1 MGVSLFPC
9 FPVSPYT
16 AVLQVWCWGCMM
28 CKEAARPSARIAVLA
43 SHVGDLKRTVQAA
56 WVITQVAS
64 QINTFLL
71 AGYETTASALAFTV
85 YHVAANPDKEAKL
98 LAEID
103 AFGRSRAP
111 TLEDLD
117 QVGNRNMAAAALR
130 TGSPAMQSASRVRA
144 NQQPADAV
152 FHASCG
158 LCAAAIPGCSVQRG
172 AAREPPRSIR

>member
-1 MGVSLFPC
+1 VCVCGVSPHSSITDVVLGLHD
-9 FPVSPYT
+9 VQGGSPSLCQDCCGGI
-16 AVLQVWCWGCMM
+16 LQV
-28 CKEAARPSARIAVLA
+28 SI
-43 SHVGDLKRTVQAA
+43 QAHSTSCLGRHA
-56 WVITQVAS
+56 GWVILNWVSQNLMQVAS

-85 YHVAANPDKEAKL
+85 YHVARCPDKEAKL

-117 QVGNRNMAAAALR
+117 QVGKRAFAAAALC
-130 TGSPAMQSASRVRA
+130 TCGPAAQSASRVRA

-152 FHASCG
+152 
-158 LCAAAIPGCSVQRG
+158 
-172 AAREPPRSIR
+172 